1 MGHRS
6 VTWLVGWTAKPARS
20 DVSYRLAR
28 AIVAAM
34 SAFRITSS
42 DESDPHDSGQ
52 TTAGDARRSGPS
64 TGTRSSSYPHARNRR
79 LWHRR
84 PCVAWRATGSTA
96 DCSGTRTGRGNRDVG
111 SRCSI
116 REGRRSC
123 RQRSLER
130 RAIHVLHDQIVGADV
145 VESADVGMV
154 QCRHGTSFPVETF
167 GELLFGNLDSDGAV
181 QSLVTGFKT
190 SPIPPAPRGATI
202 S

>member
-1 MGHRS
+1 MYDSVRVRS
-6 VTWLVGWTAKPARS
+6 IERGGNLN
-20 DVSYRLAR
+20 
-28 AIVAAM
+28 
-34 SAFRITSS
+34 
-42 DESDPHDSGQ
+42 
-52 TTAGDARRSGPS
+52 GD
-64 TGTRSSSYPHARNRR
+64 
-79 LWHRR
+79 
-84 PCVAWRATGSTA
+84 
-96 DCSGTRTGRGNRDVG
+96 RDG
-111 SRCSI
+111 LFQ
-116 REGRRSC
+116 

-181 QSLVTGFKT
+181 QSRVTGFKT

>member
-96 DCSGTRTGRGNRDVG
+96 DCSGTRTGWGNRDVG

-145 VESADVGMV
+145 VESADIRVIQGSDSASLTLKAV
-154 QCRHGTSFPVETF
+154 
-167 GELLFGNLDSDGAV
+167 GELLLG
-181 QSLVTGFKT
+181 GFDRDDT
-190 SPIPPAPRGATI
+190 V
-202 S
+202 